1 MKNKVEEFSNIF
13 DKMDNIKYK
22 AASWGKGEVNLLQEQ
37 LRIEIAE
44 LMKLLEINKKILD
57 LRQYLQ
63 LEHEVNR
70 KIGYLWS
77 KMI

>member
-13 DKMDNIKYK
+13 DNMDNIKYK
-22 AASWGKGEVNLLQEQ
+22 AVSWGKGEVNLLQEQ

-57 LRQYLQ
+57 
-63 LEHEVNR
+63 
-70 KIGYLWS
+70 
-77 KMI
+77 